1 MTSKIIFVLFRSCFQ
16 DLNCILV
23 THFQDG
29 TCHLDC
35 TVPGGCGKMGYHA
48 DELKSVKSAYG
59 KKFFMKT
66 TSRAPY
72 CGEKAFQISIVSRF
86 ERKKLVKRVR
96 RD

>member
-1 MTSKIIFVLFRSCFQ
+1 
-16 DLNCILV
+16 
-23 THFQDG
+23 
-29 TCHLDC
+29 
-35 TVPGGCGKMGYHA
+35 MGYHA

-72 CGEKAFQISIVSRF
+72 CGEKAFQISIVSHF

-96 RD
+96 RE